1 VEQSLGTRNL
11 FILPLE
17 DVTRSTRLMLGFQV
31 ALLLRPKCQDL
42 CPETPEPIRR
52 KGKTVSFI
60 Q

>member
-31 ALLLRPKCQDL
+31 ALLPRPKCHDL

-52 KGKTVSFI
+52 EGKTVSFI